1 MRSRGRALFRL
12 VSGLFQVA
20 AKTIYKSRT
29 LQACLVTRGQ
39 PAATISANL
48 FLVLVFS
55 LLRYWS
61 GILPKGL
68 RGALRYGD
76 CHN

>member
-1 MRSRGRALFRL
+1 M
-12 VSGLFQVA
+12 A
-20 AKTIYKSRT
+20 AKTIYKSRA

-48 FLVLVFS
+48 SLVLVFS
-55 LLRYWS
+55 LLRHWS
-61 GILPKGL
+61 GTLPKGPH
-68 RGALRYGD
+68 GALRYGD

>member
-1 MRSRGRALFRL
+1 MRSQGRALFRL

-48 FLVLVFS
+48 SLVQVFS
-55 LLRYWS
+55 LLRYRS
-61 GILPKGL
+61 VILPKGL